1 MGKCD
6 PCSNKDCFG
15 NNNYEF
21 CCRNPSACSCTCQE
35 QSFVSTWKSLASIV
49 VGVGAVAGGIA
60 LTLGTSGYPLVAA
73 AIAGGLSVGA
83 GASMINH
90 PISKMMMG
98 ERITGKEFAAE
109 IATGSVVGVM
119 TGGIGAAGSAIAE
132 GAGCGVAKL
141 GCKLGAGAM
150 GGLSSSVYTSIFKDE
165 DFSAKD
171 GVLCGILG
179 GAASH
184 LSGKVKSKAGKTA
197 ICVGTKVG
205 SKVMASRAKDVSS
218 QVLRDANSGLNLKK
232 LNTST
237 SSST

>member
-1 MGKCD
+1 M
-6 PCSNKDCFG
+6 
-15 NNNYEF
+15 
-21 CCRNPSACSCTCQE
+21 
-35 QSFVSTWKSLASIV
+35 

-73 AIAGGLSVGA
+73 AIAGGLSV
-83 GASMINH
+83 
-90 PISKMMMG
+90 
-98 ERITGKEFAAE
+98 
-109 IATGSVVGVM
+109 
-119 TGGIGAAGSAIAE
+119 GAAGSAIAE